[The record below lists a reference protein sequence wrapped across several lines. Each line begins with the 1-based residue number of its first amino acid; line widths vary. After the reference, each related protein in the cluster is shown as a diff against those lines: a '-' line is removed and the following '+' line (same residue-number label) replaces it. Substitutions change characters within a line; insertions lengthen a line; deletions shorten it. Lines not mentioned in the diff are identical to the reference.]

1 MVFTGWLGGDEIN
14 WLRSHVAIGLL
25 PYIEGAPQ
33 GLSNKLF
40 EYLSAGIPV
49 VSSLRGETMRLI
61 EAHGCGVTYV
71 AGDTSD
77 CLAKIGSVADDDVNR
92 IAMGQRGLALFAD
105 QFDSPAVFAALEA
118 HLEAVV
124 ERYTKRERPVETDNK
139 RGPRHLVKFFPPALQ
154 SRGPR
159 RRVPASSGHGADLPS
174 NSTKPLSVD

>member
-61 EAHGCGVTYV
+61 EAHGCGVTYA

-92 IAMGQRGLALFAD
+92 IAMGQRALALFAD

-118 HLEAVV
+118 HLEAVLQ
-124 ERYTKRERPVETDNK
+124 RYTHRQRVSTS
-139 RGPRHLVKFFPPALQ
+139 
-154 SRGPR
+154 SR
-159 RRVPASSGHGADLPS
+159 HGADLPS
-174 NSTKPLSVD
+174 NSAKPLSVD